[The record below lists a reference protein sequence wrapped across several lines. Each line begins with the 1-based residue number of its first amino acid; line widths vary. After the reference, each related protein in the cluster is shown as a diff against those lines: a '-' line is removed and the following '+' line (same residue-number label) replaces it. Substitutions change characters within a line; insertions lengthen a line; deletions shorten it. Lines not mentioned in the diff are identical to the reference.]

1 MASHFRRRWTHGG
14 PRHVLHFRPGECCFR
29 RLAGA
34 FIPPRRRRPRQRS
47 HRPIAA
53 ERPFG
58 NRQRGPDIPAAAWRP
73 EAARNRDIEARNAV
87 RRIFLYRDRGRF
99 AAPGNWTCDID
110 NDSLEAITF
119 TTTVTFPIDVPV
131 ATASFDIGLLN
142 IILAK
147 LVDAASVR
155 LHIESSGDGSPR
167 SFVSLSQDIADLLGL
182 PSVTTFPVA
191 DQTDTVLHF
200 DIIYRIVNLNSD
212 PEYPIFYLQPDPL
225 AIMFVLR
232 FDTQSARLVA
242 QNLPSPADV
251 IVNSLDIEATIGF
264 GSGVQIAVNA
274 VAHVDFQNIDASDK
288 LAGGIRDG
296 INSQLQDNPAVAA
309 LLDKKALRSRI
320 DSLFVQMMRL
330 GKGAVIRGYSVNDG
344 ALTVTYF
351 VPPP

>member
-1 MASHFRRRWTHGG
+1 MAPMADLGTSSISRQANVASGDSQE
-14 PRHVLHFRPGECCFR
+14 LSFRPGAVGRVSVHTDLSRPNARSETGNVAQIF
-29 RLAGA
+29 L
-34 FIPPRRRRPRQRS
+34 RRPGAQRPLAS
-47 HRPIAA
+47 AILKRGTPSGGFSYAA
-53 ERPFG
+53 T
-58 NRQRGPDIPAAAWRP
+58 AA
-73 EAARNRDIEARNAV
+73 D
-87 RRIFLYRDRGRF
+87 L

-119 TTTVTFPIDVPV
+119 TTAVTFPIDVPV

-200 DIIYRIVNLNSD
+200 DIIYRIVNLDSD
-212 PEYPIFYLQPDPL
+212 PEYPTFYLQPDPL
-225 AIMFVLR
+225 AIMLVLR

-251 IVNSLDIEATIGF
+251 IVDSLDIEATIGF

-274 VAHVDFQNIDASDK
+274 VAHVDFQNIDASEK

-296 INSQLQDNPAVAA
+296 INSQLQGNPAVAA

-344 ALTVTYF
+344 TLTVTYF